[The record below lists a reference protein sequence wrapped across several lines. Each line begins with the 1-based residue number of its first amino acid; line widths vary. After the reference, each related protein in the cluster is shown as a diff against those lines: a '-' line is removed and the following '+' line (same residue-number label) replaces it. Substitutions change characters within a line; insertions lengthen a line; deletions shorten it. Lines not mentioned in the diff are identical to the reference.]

1 MLNRTRLISFSL
13 WGLTFLSVAFF
24 SVYRTMAF
32 FGWGELFSVPDWLA
46 WGIDLIVWFFILGT
60 CVLTIRYPSLGT
72 LPFSSLLFGSL
83 LALTI
88 KFYSDM
94 VLLVGLIK
102 ESVISTPSFSS
113 QLSVYVAQEG
123 RFWLVNVGLIIIA
136 LFILAIKPFHL
147 KEPQKARR
155 TLKLSGVFCV
165 MVLPLMLSLVLPIAN
180 TVLLWQIPTLNWEP
194 LPPIWMA
201 VLNSLSVFLVTGFIY
216 WAYSVRIPLNIERFA
231 WLKWFQ
237 MASVSLGVM
246 LMVNIMSLLWVV
258 MRWHQISRDM
268 ASIGFNFMQQ
278 QAKIILLPL
287 LPIIIAFIVV
297 SLLTVRL
304 KKKLFD
310 ETDKAEETSGYFG
323 SAVFLKPKEYEKKSL
338 YDGTG
343 KIPIG
348 MDEQKRLLF
357 APLEQKMTLAPKGTG
372 KSACSSIPVLLSY
385 NGPVFVLDVKGELW
399 ATTARYRH
407 EVLKHD
413 VVVIDPFGITK
424 GHDFTK
430 GKPEALLKE
439 YHFNPFDWLPEEGEW
454 RDRILNTFAS
464 SFIVEERG
472 PVKHFDENAKILIRG
487 YIDYMMT
494 FPKESRNL
502 STLYQLMSESPEDAT
517 QTFEQ
522 MASCGGRAEAAANQI
537 MRVGSDER
545 GSILSTAYRQ
555 IDWIG
560 DRNLGLLL
568 SESNFNLKDFLKGNM
583 DIFIVLPPDQ
593 VKEHNRLVRMLI
605 ALLLGLLVQTS
616 PSELPREKILILLD
630 EIAQLG
636 YCPDVEECIEVL
648 RAWGVV
654 VWSVFQ
660 TLSQVDLFEKPDLL
674 KGSTIKQ
681 IFTNDDTKTME
692 WIQTLGAKKTVVTKT
707 VSTNKGQSKQ
717 TNQMF
722 SSNKSSGEGES
733 VQETGV
739 DLIPQNEIRELPFE
753 EQLIFIAGEKPIRCK
768 KAWYFE
774 HPYFAGKF
782 DENPLET
789 KRVA

>member
-1 MLNRTRLISFSL
+1 MFKNHRLISWSL
-13 WGLTFLSVAFF
+13 LGLTFLGIAFF
-24 SVYRTMAF
+24 SVCRTLIF
-32 FGWGELFSVPDWLA
+32 FGWEELIFLPEWLV
-46 WGIDLIVWFFILGT
+46 WGVDLIVWS
-60 CVLTIRYPSLGT
+60 VLLTACCLTVRLPSYQIFS
-72 LPFSSLLFGSL
+72 FSSLLFSGI
-83 LALTI
+83 LALTV

-94 VLLVGLIK
+94 GLLYELLNK
-102 ESVISTPSFSS
+102 AVISAYSFSS
-113 QLSVYVAQEG
+113 QLSLYMAQEWL
-123 RFWLVNVGLIIIA
+123 FWFINIGLLVMA
-136 LFILAIKPFHL
+136 LFILAIRPFDL
-147 KEPQKARR
+147 NEPQKARH

-165 MVLPLMLSLVLPIAN
+165 MVLPLILSLLLPIAN
-180 TVLLWQIPTLNWEP
+180 TVILWQVTALNWEP
-194 LPPIWMA
+194 LPPVLM
-201 VLNSLSVFLVTGFIY
+201 VLLNSLSVLLILGFLGWTY
-216 WAYSVRIPLNIERFA
+216 QQRIPLNIERFA

-237 MASVSLGVM
+237 IAGISLGVI
-246 LMVNIMSLLWVV
+246 LMVNAMALLWVV
-258 MRWHQISRDM
+258 MHWHQMGSEM
-268 ASIGFNFMQQ
+268 ANLGFHFMQKQ
-278 QAKIILLPL
+278 GQVIFFPL
-287 LPIIIAFIVV
+287 LPIVIAFLVV

-323 SAVFLKPKEYEKKSL
+323 SAVFLKPKEYEKKGF
-338 YDGTG
+338 YNGVG

-407 EVLKHD
+407 EVLKRD

-424 GHDFTK
+424 GADFIK

-494 FPKESRNL
+494 FPKKSRNL
-502 STLYQLMSESPEDAT
+502 STLYQLMSESPEDAA

-568 SESNFNLKDFLKGNM
+568 SESNFDLKDFLKGNM

-605 ALLLGLLVQTS
+605 ALLLGLLVQTN
-616 PSELPREKILILLD
+616 PSDLPKEKILILLD

-660 TLSQVDLFEKPDLL
+660 TLSQVELFEKPDLL

-707 VSTNKGQSKQ
+707 VSTNKGQSRQ
-717 TNQMF
+717 TDQMF
-722 SSNKSSGEGES
+722 TSNKSSGEGES
-733 VQETGV
+733 VQETGT
-739 DLIPQNEIRELPFE
+739 DLIALNEIRELPFE

-789 KRVA
+789 KRAT

>member
-1 MLNRTRLISFSL
+1 MLKNARLVPWLIFGLSFL
-13 WGLTFLSVAFF
+13 C
-24 SVYRTMAF
+24 MA
-32 FGWGELFSVPDWLA
+32 LFSVCRLMVFLYFDEKLWEPDWLL
-46 WGIDLIVWFFILGT
+46 WGCDILSWIIIFSA
-60 CVLTIRYPSLGT
+60 CALTVRTPQKIY
-72 LPFSSLLFGSL
+72 FSFSCLLFSGL
-83 LALTI
+83 CALII
-88 KFYSDM
+88 KFYSDLG
-94 VLLVGLIK
+94 LLFFLMKDGHLGL
-102 ESVISTPSFSS
+102 SFSG
-113 QLSVYVAQEG
+113 QLALYIEQDGLFMLINSG
-123 RFWLVNVGLIIIA
+123 CLVIA
-136 LFILAIKPFHL
+136 LLMRSFQPFEITTPE
-147 KEPQKARR
+147 KTRR
-155 TLKLSGVFCV
+155 SLGFSGAFYVI
-165 MVLPLMLSLVLPIAN
+165 VLPLMLSLLLPILN
-180 TVLLWQIPTLNWEP
+180 TVLLWIVPTLTWEP
-194 LPPIWMA
+194 LSYKLMS
-201 VLNSLSVFLVTGFIY
+201 VLNSVAVLLIIGFIA
-216 WAYSVRIPLNIERFA
+216 WAYSVRILLNIERFA

-237 MASVSLGVM
+237 MASCSLGIILIVNVM
-246 LMVNIMSLLWVV
+246 ALLWTM
-258 MRWHQISRDM
+258 MRWHQISTAM
-268 ASIGFNFMQQ
+268 ASVGFQFILNHYQ
-278 QAKIILLPL
+278 IIFPPL
-287 LPIIIAFIVV
+287 LPVMMAFVIV
-297 SLLTVRL
+297 SLLTFRL

-310 ETDKAEETSGYFG
+310 ETDKACETSGYFG
-323 SAVFLKPKEYEKKSL
+323 SAVFAKQKEYQSLNLYKS
-338 YDGTG
+338 DGQ
-343 KIPIG
+343 IPIG
-348 MDEQKRLLF
+348 MDERKQLLF

-372 KSACSSIPVLLSY
+372 KSACSSIPVLLTY
-385 NGPVFVLDVKGELW
+385 NGPIFALDVKGELW

-407 EVLKHD
+407 EVMGRN

-424 GHDFTK
+424 GADFIK
-430 GKPEALLKE
+430 GKPDALLKE

-454 RDRILNTFAS
+454 RDRILNTFAA
-464 SFIVEERG
+464 SFIVDERG
-472 PVKHFDENAKILIRG
+472 PIKHFDENAKILIRG

-494 FPKESRNL
+494 YPKETRNL
-502 STLYQLMSESPEDAT
+502 SKLYELMSESPDDAT

-522 MASCGGRAEAAANQI
+522 MALCGGRAAAAANQI

-560 DRNLGLLL
+560 DRNLGKLL
-568 SESNFNLKDFLKGNM
+568 SSSNFDLKDFLKGNM

-616 PSELPREKILILLD
+616 PSDLPNEKILILLD

-660 TLSQVDLFEKPDLL
+660 TLSQVELFEKPDLL

-722 SSNKSSGEGES
+722 AGNKSSGEGES

-739 DLIPQNEIRELPFE
+739 DLLPLNEIREMPFD
-753 EQLIFIAGEKPIRCK
+753 EQLIFMAGMKPIRCK

-774 HPYFAGKF
+774 HPYFAGRF
-782 DENPLET
+782 DDNPLET
-789 KRVA
+789 KRTA